1 MNKNTLRFG
10 VVRAVA
16 FGAFLAAGAWAGE
29 ATASTPAPLAEPE
42 VVALWAEVRATLKA
56 ELAAELSQTA
66 KDELRR
72 NAVRDLAS
80 IDAAT
85 RNDLITK
92 AAAAASI
99 APRGFGLVVPALIV
113 DPTQ

>member
-1 MNKNTLRFG
+1 MNKHTLRFG
-10 VVRAVA
+10 VIRAIA

-29 ATASTPAPLAEPE
+29 AAASTTPVDGTE
-42 VVALWAEVRATLKA
+42 VANLWTEVRATLKA
-56 ELAAELSQTA
+56 ELAAELKQSVKA
-66 KDELRR
+66 ELQHSL
-72 NAVRDLAS
+72 VRDLAS
-80 IDAAT
+80 IDAVT
-85 RNDLITK
+85 RKDLITK

>member
-10 VVRAVA
+10 VVRAIA

-29 ATASTPAPLAEPE
+29 ASASTPVPLDESE
-42 VVALWAEVRATLKA
+42 VVALWIEVRATLKA
-56 ELAAELSQTA
+56 ELAAELTPAAQ
-66 KDELRR
+66 DEIHR
-72 NAVRDLAS
+72 NLVRDIAS

-113 DPTQ
+113 EPTQ

>member
-1 MNKNTLRFG
+1 MNKHTLRFG
-10 VVRAVA
+10 IIRAIA

-29 ATASTPAPLAEPE
+29 ASASTQAPIDGSE
-42 VVALWAEVRATLKA
+42 VATLWSEVRATLKV
-56 ELAAELSQTA
+56 ELAAELKRSVR
-66 KDELRR
+66 DELQREL
-72 NAVRDLAS
+72 VRELTN
-80 IDAAT
+80 IDALT

>member
-16 FGAFLAAGAWAGE
+16 FGTLLAAGAWAGE
-29 ATASTPAPLAEPE
+29 ASATTPAEPHLSQF
-42 VVALWAEVRATLKA
+42 APRWAEVHATLQA
-56 ELAAELSQTA
+56 ELAAELRQSI
-66 KDELRR
+66 KDDIHR
-72 NAVRDLAS
+72 NLVRDLTV

>member
-10 VVRAVA
+10 VLRAIA

-29 ATASTPAPLAEPE
+29 AAALTAEPVVGSE
-42 VVALWAEVRATLKA
+42 VAVLWAEVRATLKA
-56 ELAAELSQTA
+56 EIASELMQSARDDLQRS
-66 KDELRR
+66 L
-72 NAVRDLAS
+72 VRDLTN
-80 IDAAT
+80 IDAVT
-85 RNDLITK
+85 RTDLITK